1 MAELSTIARPYA
13 VAAYKLGREQKALG
27 KWSEML
33 GFAAAVASDAQIKAY
48 IQDPKVVS
56 EDLLATFLKVC
67 GDKLNENG
75 QNLIKVLVEYGRLSI
90 LPEIYSAFE
99 ALKAQDEGTLT
110 AEIIIAASK
119 ISAAE
124 TKDFVKRLEAKF
136 GKKIEASV
144 SVDPEIIGGIKIVVG
159 DTVIDASVKGQLQ
172 NLAYTLT
179 A

>member
-1 MAELSTIARPYA
+1 MAEISTIARPYA

-33 GFAAAVASDAQIKAY
+33 GFAAAVANDAQIKAY

-56 EDLLATFLKVC
+56 SDLQATFLKVC
-67 GDKLNENG
+67 GDQLNENG
-75 QNLIKVLVEYGRLSI
+75 QNLVKVLVEYGRLSI
-90 LPEIYSAFE
+90 LPEISSAFE
-99 ALKAQDEGTLT
+99 ALKAQDEGTLD
-110 AEIIIAASK
+110 AEIIAAAK
-119 ISAAE
+119 PSAAE
-124 TKDFVKRLEAKF
+124 VKDLVKRLEAKF

-144 SVDPEIIGGIKIVVG
+144 SVDPELIGGIKIIVG

>member
-1 MAELSTIARPYA
+1 MAEVSTIARPYA

-33 GFAAAVASDAQIKAY
+33 GFAAAVTNDAQIKAY

-56 EDLLATFLKVC
+56 SDLQTTFLKVC
-67 GDKLNENG
+67 GDQLNENG
-75 QNLIKVLVEYGRLSI
+75 QNLVKVLVEYGRLSI
-90 LPEIYSAFE
+90 LPEISSAFE
-99 ALKAQDEGTLT
+99 ALKAQDEGTLD
-110 AEIIIAASK
+110 AEIIAAAK
-119 ISAAE
+119 PSAAE
-124 TKDFVKRLEAKF
+124 VKDLVKRLEAKF

-144 SVDPEIIGGIKIVVG
+144 SVDPELIGGIKIIVG

>member
-1 MAELSTIARPYA
+1 MAEISTIARPYA

-33 GFAAAVASDAQIKAY
+33 GFAATVANDAQIKAY

-56 EDLLATFLKVC
+56 SELLATFLKVC
-67 GDKLNENG
+67 GDNLNENG

-90 LPEIYSAFE
+90 LPEVYSAFE
-99 ALKAQDEGTLT
+99 ALKAQDEGTLD
-110 AEIIIAASK
+110 AEIIAAAK
-119 ISAAE
+119 ISAAD
-124 TKDFVKRLEAKF
+124 TKDLVKRLEAKF

-144 SVDPEIIGGIKIVVG
+144 SIDPEIIGGIKIIVG

>member
-13 VAAYKLGREQKALG
+13 VAAYKLAKEKKALA

-33 GFAAAVASDAQIKAY
+33 GFAGAVANDVQIKAY
-48 IQDPKVVS
+48 INDPKVLS
-56 EDLLATFLKVC
+56 AELEATFLKVC

-90 LPEIYSAFE
+90 LPEISAAFE
-99 ALKAQDEGTLT
+99 ALKAQDEGTLD
-110 AEIIIAASK
+110 AQIVAASK
-119 ISAAE
+119 PTAAQ
-124 TKDFVKRLEAKF
+124 TKDLVKRLEAKF

-144 SVDPEIIGGIKIVVG
+144 SVDPEMIGGFKIIVG
-159 DTVIDASVKGQLQ
+159 DTVIDATVKGQLQ

>member
-13 VAAYKLGREQKALG
+13 VAAYKLAKEKKALA

-33 GFAAAVASDAQIKAY
+33 GFVGAVANDVQIKAY
-48 IQDPKVVS
+48 INDPKVVS
-56 EDLLATFLKVC
+56 AELEATFLKVC
-67 GDKLNENG
+67 GDKLNEQG

-90 LPEIYSAFE
+90 LPEISAAFE
-99 ALKAQDEGTLT
+99 ALKAQDEGTLD
-110 AEIIIAASK
+110 AQIVAASK
-119 ISAAE
+119 PTAAQ
-124 TKDFVKRLEAKF
+124 TKDLVKRLEAKF

-144 SVDPEIIGGIKIVVG
+144 SVDPEMIGGFKIIVG
-159 DTVIDASVKGQLQ
+159 DTVIDATVKGQLQ

>member
-1 MAELSTIARPYA
+1 MAEISTISRPYA
-13 VAAYKLGREQKALG
+13 VAAYKLASEQKALA

-56 EDLLATFLKVC
+56 ADLLATFLKVC

-99 ALKAQDEGTLT
+99 ALKAQDEGTLD
-110 AEIIIAASK
+110 AEIIAAAK
-119 ISAAE
+119 ISAAD
-124 TKDFVKRLEAKF
+124 TKDLVKRLEAKF

-144 SVDPEIIGGIKIVVG
+144 SVDPEIIGGIKIIVG